1 MHTVTKILVVLATLF
16 AVALSALTIAF
27 ASNAQALRDAVGNER
42 SLRAGAQNDAAAANA
57 KAAAEESKWR
67 EVYSTATA
75 RALELEGLV
84 NTLQAE
90 RKTLQDEKRAAQQ
103 DAERNKNEIAELRVA
118 TQTQATVIKSTTE
131 ELTALRKNVADAAR
145 RETELVDRLNELDGQ
160 RQVLAQNVRA
170 LQEQLAEAKL
180 AVEAAAQGRTA
191 GAADR
196 PIEASQ
202 FIATRVSRVMKDA
215 AGNDVAVI
223 AEGSRAGLKPNMR
236 LTISRDG
243 AFVANLILTSVDT
256 GEAVGRVEKLGRE
269 VSVSV
274 NDTVLSRVN

>member
-1 MHTVTKILVVLATLF
+1 
-16 AVALSALTIAF
+16 
-27 ASNAQALRDAVGNER
+27 
-42 SLRAGAQNDAAAANA
+42 GAQNDAAAANA
-57 KAAAEESKWR
+57 MAAAEVSKWR
-67 EVYSTATA
+67 EDYSTATA

-84 NTLQAE
+84 NSLQAE

-180 AVEAAAQGRTA
+180 AVEAAAQGRTV
-191 GAADR
+191 GSTDR

-202 FIATRVSRVMKDA
+202 FISTRVSRVMKDA